1 MTLCGRHTSRSPGPS
16 VDNAERSDY
25 AREMEEIA
33 CEEANFRK
41 FSELKK
47 AREVAVVTIVIIVA

>member
-25 AREMEEIA
+25 AREIA